1 MKIENKEYRTIWF
14 DEANQLVKIIDQTK
28 LPHQFIIKDLKT
40 VKDAINAIKTMEVRG
55 APLIGGTAA
64 YGIVLAIMEKNNPS
78 FVKQSSE
85 NLIQSRPTA
94 INLKWAVDRM
104 MKKISGV
111 NNNELLKVEKA
122 KVKSAILTD
131 FILSLEIIMLALGEV
146 VDSNLITQIAV
157 VTFISIIATLGVYG
171 LVALLVR
178 IDDAGFYLIKISEQ
192 LKGVKKIVY
201 LKTGKGL
208 VWVLPKI
215 IKVIGII
222 GTLAMLLVGGGI
234 FVHNIHQIHDFFH
247 LIPTIATE
255 LLTGFF
261 VGLITFLFYMIVIKL
276 RSVLKKDN

>member
-1 MKIENKEYRTIWF
+1 
-14 DEANQLVKIIDQTK
+14 
-28 LPHQFIIKDLKT
+28 
-40 VKDAINAIKTMEVRG
+40 
-55 APLIGGTAA
+55 
-64 YGIVLAIMEKNNPS
+64 
-78 FVKQSSE
+78 
-85 NLIQSRPTA
+85 
-94 INLKWAVDRM
+94 
-104 MKKISGV
+104 
-111 NNNELLKVEKA
+111 
-122 KVKSAILTD
+122 
-131 FILSLEIIMLALGEV
+131 MLALGEV

-192 LKGVKKIVY
+192 LKGVKKIFY

-261 VGLITFLFYMIVIKL
+261 VGLIAFLFYMIVVKL

>member
-1 MKIENKEYRTIWF
+1 
-14 DEANQLVKIIDQTK
+14 
-28 LPHQFIIKDLKT
+28 
-40 VKDAINAIKTMEVRG
+40 
-55 APLIGGTAA
+55 
-64 YGIVLAIMEKNNPS
+64 
-78 FVKQSSE
+78 
-85 NLIQSRPTA
+85 
-94 INLKWAVDRM
+94 
-104 MKKISGV
+104 
-111 NNNELLKVEKA
+111 
-122 KVKSAILTD
+122 
-131 FILSLEIIMLALGEV
+131 
-146 VDSNLITQIAV
+146 
-157 VTFISIIATLGVYG
+157 
-171 LVALLVR
+171 LLVR

-192 LKGVKKIVY
+192 LKGVKKIFC

-261 VGLITFLFYMIVIKL
+261 VGLIAFLFYMIVVKL